1 MDIHGIYW
9 TVCAVCGVCPEKKW
23 GDLLGWMAVFRGD
36 TDVQT
41 WIEWGA
47 LFSDK
52 PISETTNQSGF
63 R

>member
-1 MDIHGIYW
+1 MGGFARLDGSFSW
-9 TVCAVCGVCPEKKW
+9 
-23 GDLLGWMAVFRGD
+23 D